1 MNEWM
6 NKWINEWMNEW
17 MNKWM
22 NEWMN
27 DGMLWK
33 AYFRG
38 GGGWLIPSEKLMIY
52 LFSKHSIE
60 INK

>member
-1 MNEWM
+1 MMGCYE
-6 NKWINEWMNEW
+6 KRI
-17 MNKWM
+17 
-22 NEWMN
+22 
-27 DGMLWK
+27 L
-33 AYFRG
+33 G